1 MVMCV
6 PRRGECLY
14 LAAWC
19 VCPPYVPEK
28 RPPTHTRDVIAIDWH
43 NCPRGGNVHIHV
55 RTRTRELGN
64 ALLARAH
71 IIIGAWFQTR
81 YLAFWQ

>member
-6 PRRGECLY
+6 PRRGECLYICMYVCMY

-28 RPPTHTRDVIAIDWH
+28 RPPTHTRDVNVVIAM
-43 NCPRGGNVHIHV
+43 HV
-55 RTRTRELGN
+55 
-64 ALLARAH
+64 ARALV
-71 IIIGAWFQTR
+71 ISI
-81 YLAFWQ
+81 LKSCLKPL